1 MAIVHQGTVEEGQ
14 AFLTRRWPGAPAISD
29 PERRLYD
36 AFGLGRGSVG
46 QLFGPRVFAAAAGAV
61 RYGVGLARPVGDPF
75 VLAGAFVVDD
85 RGVIHRA
92 EPAAHAGSSPDFGA
106 LFAAA
111 RIVAAVEQAPDSAPS
126 T

>member
-1 MAIVHQGTVEEGQ
+1 MAIVHQGTVDEGE
-14 AFLTRRWPGAPAISD
+14 AFLSRRWPGAPAISD
-29 PERRLYD
+29 PGRRLYD
-36 AFGLGRGSVG
+36 AFGLERGTVG
-46 QLFGPRVFAAAAGAV
+46 QLFGPRVFAAAAGAI

-85 RGVIHRA
+85 AGVIHRA
-92 EPAAHAGSSPDFGA
+92 EPAAHAGSSPDFEA

-111 RIVAAVEQAPDSAPS
+111 RAAATAGQAPGAATS